1 MAKHKCIYC
10 LQEKDETAFNREHV
24 VPRMM
29 GTYQNGYVLSN
40 YEVCEECNS
49 YFSRELED
57 KIGLNSIESFL
68 RMQHGRE
75 MSDGRT
81 MRRDR
86 TRFYGTEG
94 IFKGLEFIPVVDNQ
108 NLERI
113 HFNILPKIG
122 IQSKE
127 REDEYD
133 YFEPDSLPVAS
144 TEILDYL
151 KGKKAGIVTV
161 GITQE
166 DATPYLKEK
175 GYLSSGYKYEDVGV
189 KDLYDGES
197 FTTKICVSI
206 DSIVRRTCAK
216 TVFNYLCYSKGKD
229 FVLPSQFDDIRNY
242 IRYGTWSNDLWFR
255 YSQGP
260 VSSVSVPNDSAHVV
274 GYMWYPENE
283 NWVLCGCV
291 TWFGETTY
299 IFKLGATEQKV
310 SKYNSL
316 SETKMACF
324 DNVSRNITV
333 DEAVHIFAKKN

>member
-175 GYLSSGYKYEDVGV
+175 GYLSSDYKYEDVGV

-206 DSIVRRTCAK
+206 DSIVRRT
-216 TVFNYLCYSKGKD
+216 
-229 FVLPSQFDDIRNY
+229 
-242 IRYGTWSNDLWFR
+242 
-255 YSQGP
+255 
-260 VSSVSVPNDSAHVV
+260 
-274 GYMWYPENE
+274 
-283 NWVLCGCV
+283 
-291 TWFGETTY
+291 
-299 IFKLGATEQKV
+299 
-310 SKYNSL
+310 
-316 SETKMACF
+316 
-324 DNVSRNITV
+324 
-333 DEAVHIFAKKN
+333 

>member
-127 REDEYD
+127 RED
-133 YFEPDSLPVAS
+133 
-144 TEILDYL
+144 
-151 KGKKAGIVTV
+151 
-161 GITQE
+161 
-166 DATPYLKEK
+166 ATPYLKEK
-175 GYLSSGYKYEDVGV
+175 GYLSSDYKYEDVGV

-229 FVLPSQFDDIRNY
+229 FVLSSQFDDIRNY

-310 SKYNSL
+310 SKYNFL